1 MWIHTV
7 TEGETL
13 RSIAEQ
19 YSTTTRELEH
29 FNELQTEEV
38 LVPGQHLLVPSTR
51 DTLAEVYVLRRG
63 DNVARVARKAG
74 VSQTELER
82 WLGIRPAPGSTD
94 STQAIPGYKSLV
106 PWNTGSAIAIPKLIT
121 QKRAIEVN
129 GYLLPQG
136 NASDARIVQEV
147 GERLTY
153 LCIFSYQAK
162 ADGTLTPQPD
172 SQAVSATK
180 TARVQPLMT
189 VTNFD
194 GTQFNTELAHTLMA
208 NSSLRRK
215 LIQSTVTM
223 ARQRGFS
230 GVNVDFEHMRP
241 TDRPLYNTLIR
252 ELGAACRR
260 QGLSI
265 SIAMGP
271 KTSDSPTAS
280 WMGAFDYKTLG
291 AEVDF
296 LMLMTYEWG
305 WVGGPPMTTIMQCVD
320 CGSAGLVGFGWV
332 TRISLFSQFSQ
343 ERLHKNKTHGVI
355 PVGSSYLEN
364 WYPVGHHY

>member
-19 YSTTTRELEH
+19 YSTTTREVEH
-29 FNELQTEEV
+29 LNELQSEEV
-38 LVPGQHLLVPSTR
+38 LVPGQHLLIPSTR
-51 DTLAEVYVLRRG
+51 DTLSEVYTLRRG
-63 DNVARVARKAG
+63 DTVPRVARRAG

-82 WLGIRPAPGSTD
+82 WLGITPAPGSTGVGQ
-94 STQAIPGYKSLV
+94 TIPGYKSV
-106 PWNTGSAIAIPKLIT
+106 TPWNSGSSIPIPKVIT
-121 QKRAIEVN
+121 QKRTIEVN

-136 NASDARIVQEV
+136 NPSDARAVQEI

-172 SQAVSATK
+172 SEAMRAAK
-180 TARVQPLMT
+180 AGKVQPLMT

-194 GTQFNTELAHTLMA
+194 GSQFNTELAHTLMA

-215 LIQSTVTM
+215 LIQSVVTT
-223 ARQRGFS
+223 ARQRGFG

-241 TDRPLYNTLIR
+241 TDRPLYNTFIR

-291 AEVDF
+291 VEVDF

-305 WVGGPPMTTIMQCVD
+305 WVGGPPMATIMHT
-320 CGSAGLVGFGWV
+320 VGCLS
-332 TRISLFSQFSQ
+332 TRF
-343 ERLHKNKTHGVI
+343 VI
-355 PVGSSYLEN
+355 TM
-364 WYPVGHHY
+364 

>member
-13 RSIAEQ
+13 RGIAEQ
-19 YSTTTRELEH
+19 YSTTTREIEH
-29 FNELQTEEV
+29 LNELQTQEV
-38 LVPGQHLLVPSTR
+38 LVPGQHLLIPSTR
-51 DTLAEVYVLRRG
+51 DMLAEIYTLRRG
-63 DNVARVARKAG
+63 DTVAQVARRAG

-82 WLGIRPAPGSTD
+82 WLGITPSPGSTGTGQ
-94 STQAIPGYKSLV
+94 SIPGYESLI
-106 PWNTGSAIAIPKLIT
+106 PWNIGGTIPIPKRIT
-121 QKRAIEVN
+121 QKRTIEVN

-136 NASDARIVQEV
+136 NVSDARTVQEV

-162 ADGTLTPQPD
+162 ADGTLTPKPD
-172 SQAVSATK
+172 SQALRAAK
-180 TARVQPLMT
+180 NARVQPLMT

-194 GTQFNTELAHTLMA
+194 GNQFNTELAHTLLA

-215 LIQSTVTM
+215 LIQSIVTT
-223 ARQRGFS
+223 AKQRGFS
-230 GVNVDFEHMRP
+230 GVNIDFEHMRP
-241 TDRPLYNTLIR
+241 TDRSLYNTFIR

-291 AEVDF
+291 EEVDF

-305 WVGGPPMTTIMQCVD
+305 WVGGPPMVHIRLQRPAEVYS
-320 CGSAGLVGFGWV
+320 CGPDSSEAGVVFEDSTMLG
-332 TRISLFSQFSQ
+332 IKSSSQ
-343 ERLHKNKTHGVI
+343 EAPSAVASLM
-355 PVGSSYLEN
+355 
-364 WYPVGHHY
+364 